1 MSESQFKDEAST
13 DETLI
18 LHEAEISV
26 PEVKLLDRYPFQPC
40 DGHENPTIQAIIEFA
55 GVQLCGNCAHKTGVA
70 SHQNLPTWLRQ
81 VDAERKQGSEN

>member
-1 MSESQFKDEAST
+1 MSENAFKDDKTDAVILAHEVDLST
-13 DETLI
+13 PDVE
-18 LHEAEISV
+18 
-26 PEVKLLDRYPFQPC
+26 LLPRYPFQAC